1 MKTKSISL
9 IAALGLLASP
19 LAQAQTPPITP
30 TAKPAA
36 PDAAKPGREIVVSGQ
51 TTTAV
56 ATNAPARNIRFQFE
70 GIPYTDVLERFAQM
84 SGKPLLSDT
93 NIVGSLSYNDP
104 TPYTFP
110 EAIETLNLILSMKG
124 VMLLDTGNQLRLVPF
139 KDLRSLPLP
148 ILRGTDPTG
157 DVRPGDVVS
166 VVLDLGGLDAR
177 EVAES
182 VTPML
187 SNAGAVAPLGR
198 GRRLVITDR
207 LANIQRVRALLA
219 TIDTQ
224 ESTERQMRTFT
235 LLNASGAII
244 SDLLNRT
251 FGIVTAPKRT
261 SFNPNTKAMEVLPP
275 DPKDYIT
282 AVYDE
287 ASRTLVLFG
296 PDDRLALA
304 EQLINKFEQK
314 DGVGGD
320 VRIYYPQTVKADELA
335 NIIRQA
341 IPAVAGPNETAAN
354 AATKARVISD
364 TAQNRLIVAA
374 PIPGQLEQIEQLISR
389 VDKGAIG
396 GTSTGGAS
404 NGNVPNRSSSVQLTR
419 IFRPRSAEAT
429 NVASILTQALTRK
442 SPNGQP
448 STTAS
453 ISVDTTSQ
461 SVVVSGTLNDVQVA
475 ADIVSQLETGST
487 QPTALQTR
495 FIEVGSADEAKRI
508 LPLVEQLYR
517 SQTAAGSSSSAA
529 HARILADPD
538 SGRLIVTASE
548 EHLTRIEGLVRQLR
562 AEKADPQPRKLKVFA
577 LAHSRTDVALPAI
590 QSLLNERLTDR
601 RFNSLPKPSL
611 VSDAPNNRLLVT
623 ATDDQLREIEQIVAI
638 VDTAPE
644 QVRRDLT
651 IIPLSTKPAAEVIPL
666 VTQLLGQLRTPNG
679 EPPTLISDPTG
690 KQILVLAG
698 TNDLERI
705 RTLVRQFD
713 TSPATSAPRG
723 FKAIEL
729 GSRTATELGPLV
741 QQLYAEQIKGQP
753 EPAGGPAT
761 VLVEAKQNR
770 LMVSG
775 SDKEIARVEAIIR
788 QLDPAES
795 KAAKEET
802 RVFRLRTASATE
814 LASLI
819 EKSVNAQ
826 GQMVRVI
833 LDARSN
839 SLVVSGDKASVEQA
853 GQIIQQL
860 DTRNDAGP
868 REFRILDLKSSDA
881 TSITPTLNTLFTELL
896 RDQRGPE
903 FISTTKITADPSG
916 NRILVTGPREEI
928 EQVSSLLTKLDNA
941 PQQAPGARV
950 FKLAQSDAVMMAP
963 IVTSAMMRYDVRGNP
978 IRRVTVTADEK
989 SNSLVVSGTRS
1000 DLQDA
1005 ESVIEKL
1012 DNDSGSTG
1020 TTAGS
1025 RERILKIFE
1034 VKSDADAL
1042 AALATKIF
1050 TAQNPRAT
1058 TSPVSITP
1066 EPASKRL
1073 IVMAPANLMAQV
1085 EQVITSL
1092 DTKPEQANREL
1103 HPIELKNVTAS
1114 EILPRIQ
1121 SIYTEQSAGKTLK
1134 PATLYPDPSGARILV
1149 QGTAEQAAS
1158 IKQIADTLAAP
1169 ARPARETRVFDLGRL
1184 TEASR
1189 VLPLAQQLYRDQLN
1203 GSPELGPPDAQ
1214 FITDSR
1220 TGRIIVSARADQM
1233 THIAAT
1239 IERLQGNV
1247 GTASPSRETRTVEV
1261 GTPADAQRIA
1271 PLVQQLYTDQWKDR
1285 SESDPADAQIVADPR
1300 TGRVIITG
1308 KPDHLKQIEAILQ
1321 QLGTGKAS
1329 SSSRETRI
1337 LDLTTANAVE
1347 LATTVRTLYT
1357 EQAKSRLGNTPPD
1370 TLITPDGG
1378 ANRLILVGETNE
1390 LAAIEDIVRKLDKV
1404 SNQSAS
1410 TRVFKIKSA
1419 EPEKIAEILSTALV
1433 RYDAYGRPQKRTTV
1447 SVDAKTRTLIV
1458 TGDPKELQ
1466 GVSGI
1471 IDQLDQSLGAQADR
1485 RMKVVTL
1492 TQGRATALTPKVRQL
1507 LTDRVKS
1514 QPELGTA
1521 EVLIL
1526 EDADS
1531 NQLILAGSEQQLAVV
1546 EQIIS
1551 ELQSAQTA
1559 RSARETRMI
1568 ELASAEEL
1576 SRLQPLVQQLY
1587 QDRSKNNPSDPP
1599 DAVFVADPRNAR
1611 LIVTARTNHLAE
1623 IEGILAQLRGN
1634 NSAPQ
1639 PRDTRIIDLTTAN
1652 AAELATTVRTLY
1664 TEQAR
1669 NRPGAPAADS
1679 LILADSGANR
1689 LIVTAATNELSIIED
1704 IVRKLD
1710 KVSNQSG
1717 TTRVFKI
1724 KSAEP
1729 DKVAEI
1735 LTSGL
1740 VRYDAY
1746 GRPQKRVTVSVDAK
1760 TRTLIVTGDPKE
1772 LQGVSSIIDQL
1783 DQSLGTQEERRMKV
1797 VTLTQGRASTLSPKV
1812 RQLFNDRVKSQPE
1825 LGTAE
1830 ILIIEDADSNQLIL
1844 AGSEKQLTLVEQI
1857 VSDLQAAQTATAAR
1871 ETRFIELGSA
1881 EELTRL
1887 QPLVQQLY
1895 QVRSTN
1901 NPTDRPDAM
1910 FVADTRNARLIVT
1923 ARTNH
1928 LAEIERIIT
1937 QLRGEGGSLQ
1947 ARETRV
1953 IDLTTANASELA
1965 LTVRTLY
1972 TEQAKTRPGAPA
1984 ADTLIL
1990 PDNGAN
1996 RIIVTAATNE
2006 LVIVEDIIRK
2016 LDKVSAQ
2023 SASTRIVKLKSADPE
2038 KVAEILATALV
2049 RYDAFGR
2056 PQKRV
2061 TVTVDAKTRTLIT
2074 TGDPKELQAATAI
2087 IEQLDQS
2094 LGNTGARSMRVVP
2107 LRQRRATEITAK
2119 VRQIFQDQS
2128 RSNPELG
2135 TTEALI
2141 LDDTASNQLVLA
2153 GSEAQ
2158 LNALAS
2164 IIEALEKGADN
2175 ATRTTRLLNL
2185 EHASA
2190 AAVSSLLTQLYV
2202 RPPGTDPNERV
2213 SVNVGSNDRSLVIDA
2228 PNVAFEK
2235 IEALVK
2241 SLDEPEAGSNGV
2253 VQSVRLTK
2261 GRAEEIAAAVNR
2273 TMTNRPGFNPANRVT
2288 ITPVLGANSILLN
2301 GPTNAVQDVLRI
2313 VRELDAEGSSG
2324 EIEVRVYKLENGSAK
2339 EVSVILQQLLQ
2350 TVSRRRRE
2358 FRTGG
2363 TDGGGGGGG
2372 GGFGL
2377 ANVTIDDRS
2386 NSLIVTGTKEHFVVV
2401 DKILPTLDKAPERA
2415 DRDVQFVWLRK
2426 ARAFD
2431 VSSKLEALF
2440 EDRPRRERPVI
2451 EPDLTNNSITIIGR
2465 KSDLIQIQDLVGR
2478 LDEQGKDSSYQV
2490 RLRTLD
2496 RVAAEQMARLLE
2508 NIYPQTARTPLSI
2521 VEKISPPEAGATNN
2535 PTSVTVA
2542 IDREA
2547 NALVL
2552 AGPVADLD
2560 QVERLISDLSFNFY
2574 GNEAEFRLFP
2584 LKDADPVLV
2593 ARTLSEVLRQE
2604 PVQLPPQQPGQPPR
2618 LVNQQ
2623 PKITVVA
2630 EPRTRSVV
2638 VRARPTDFTL
2648 LESLIKQ
2655 LDAAGESAQVSFKV
2669 FPLQHTQPE
2678 KALPLVQSLV
2688 TQLNTT
2694 RPGDPVTVTLSPRDR
2709 GLMVVAREGVIT
2721 QVGKMI
2727 ESIDQPAKN
2736 IEADVRVFSL
2746 KRASAAQLAVAL
2758 QNLLKPGPQGESTPE
2773 ARELQEQIRRL
2784 NVRTADDKP
2793 VSLDLTQPIRISP
2806 DPAGTGGNRLMV
2818 TSTPDNLTALAAIID
2833 LLDTPAIVEG
2843 VRVRFVRLVH
2853 ADAAAVS
2860 QTLNTIFTQGKQ
2872 LAAGPGGPGAVPE
2885 SEQGKA
2891 LVHPL
2896 NVATDARSNTL
2907 ILAGQP
2913 ETIDLAMKV
2922 ITDLDQPLERFVTDV
2937 RLFRLKHASA
2947 TRLVPLLQ
2955 SVFTEGPNVP
2965 GTEGLATQITRLRTL
2980 REGGDPSKTTET
2992 AKTRAALTLQADDV
3006 SNILIVAARTEM
3018 LPLVEE
3024 VITQLDIPSA
3034 SGLESVRVY
3043 PLQFADPGA
3052 IQKILTDLFNGNRA
3066 ANLRNE
3072 DKPIISVD
3080 ARTGS
3085 LIVAGSSKSFAILEG
3100 LLKQLDQKLAFDLR
3114 EIRLVPLEHAD
3125 AAVVSATL
3133 QRLMDARVTQRA
3145 TLNAGSADALKVIII
3160 ADTRSNALLVGGGK
3174 EGFELVESLAKQL
3187 DQASPALSG
3196 RIRIIPVVH
3205 ADARVIATT
3214 LAGLFDQRYSA
3225 SRSAD
3230 LQRQKP
3236 IIIADTRA
3244 NALLV
3249 AASQDDNK
3257 TLDELLARLD
3267 AKLENPALTLTV
3279 IPLKHNDAGR
3289 VAPLLEGIFAA
3300 RVRALTLPG
3309 QAPLPSQQIE
3319 VQPDPLNNALIISAS
3334 KENLELIQGL
3344 VDKIDAEPSIP
3355 GGVFEMFTLQ
3365 YADAQR
3371 VATILRSLVDQGLY
3385 RPGLPTNATGPRGRA
3400 NNQSILSISVDPRS
3414 NTLIVSASPENLS
3427 IVKGVLQKI
3436 DTKDLAAMADVK
3448 LYQLRHAR
3456 ASSLATTLEQFFR
3469 SKRTADA
3476 IAVNANE
3483 RSLPVAVIP
3492 DDRVNTLLVTGGKEA
3507 FDLVDRL
3514 LPQLDAE
3521 GTFSRL
3527 NFRVFP
3533 LQKATATKL
3542 QSTLQTIV
3550 ANRPPKVKGEPID
3563 PITIVAD
3570 SWVNALLVGATVDD
3584 LDTVA
3589 SLIQQLDSE
3598 PTETGLAIH
3607 VFPLAKA
3614 DARRVAVTV
3623 QGLFR
3628 ENAPNQVL
3636 PVTVNADERIN
3647 ALVVSCGEID
3657 ARRIGELV
3665 KQLDTDQVARVAE
3678 IRVFPLEHAR
3688 AETLSTILTG
3698 ALNSKPTPLTE
3709 QNPNAQSL
3717 LQFITRTEGGQEL
3730 VTAALKEAVL
3740 ITPDVRMNSLIVSGP
3755 VEYMGLL
3762 EQIIHRLDASSPQQA
3777 KIKVFTLQNADAR
3790 QMADLLT
3797 QLFRMSAAPGSNQ
3810 RSIQYTLV
3818 RSRTDDPNATSS
3830 DDEPVASVTLGTAE
3844 QNALTVTVD
3853 PRTNALLI
3861 GGTDHYVTLV
3871 SQIIESLDSS
3881 SAAERTSEV
3890 IRLKN
3895 SQAIEVATAIR
3906 TFLDQERQR
3915 LVQVLGA
3922 DAVGTGQRMMEREV
3936 AVVAEQ
3942 TSNTLLVSANRRYFE
3957 QIRGIIEELDTA
3969 QPQVL
3974 IQVLLAEVTL
3984 DAVGELGIEWNYG
3997 GSKGDVNYGVKN
4009 DFGVANQVKSLGGF
4023 SAAAAGTDFNF
4034 LLRALKTDGRLEV
4047 LSRPQIVTADNKP
4060 ATINIGQRIP
4070 LITDSRVTPQG
4081 DTINSFRYEDVGVNL
4096 TVTPKISPDGFV
4108 KMELGTTNS
4117 ALSSSTVEI
4126 NSSAVVPIINQ
4137 RRANTTVSVQSGQT
4151 IIIGGLISTVDDKRV
4166 RKLPLLGDIPY
4177 VGALFRSTKSTRER
4191 KELLIFLTPLVL
4203 ANKQEKVPLEDPQ
4216 KVTQDIIRGSRF
4228 HKEIK
4233 RDEMQRS
4240 IVDPILPPEPPSV
4253 APDNKRRK
4261 TPRS

>member
-1 MKTKSISL
+1 VTHSTPFRPRIMKSTSFL
-9 IAALGLLASP
+9 AALAALGLASRALSP
-19 LAQAQTPPITP
+19 AQAQTPAEPAKAPATPGQPVPNAP
-30 TAKPAA
+30 TAPT
-36 PDAAKPGREIVVSGQ
+36 PNREIIVSGQ
-51 TTTAV
+51 
-56 ATNAPARNIRFQFE
+56 ATPAPLTNNPSRNIRFQFD

-104 TPYTFP
+104 TSYTFP

-124 VMLLDTGNQLRLVPF
+124 VMLLDTGTQLRLVPF
-139 KDLRSLPLP
+139 KDLRSLPIP

-157 DVRPGDVVS
+157 DVRPGDVVT
-166 VVLDLGGLDAR
+166 VVLDLEGLDAR

-207 LANIQRVRALLA
+207 LANIQRVRSLLA
-219 TIDTQ
+219 TLDTQ
-224 ESTERQMRTFT
+224 ESAERQMRTYT

-251 FGIVTAPKRT
+251 FGVATAPKRT
-261 SFNPNTKAMEVLPP
+261 SFNPNTKAMEVLPA

-296 PDDRLALA
+296 PDERLALA

-314 DGVGGD
+314 DGAAGD
-320 VRIYYPQTVKADELA
+320 VRIYYPQTVKPEELA

-354 AATKARVISD
+354 AATKARVIPD
-364 TAQNRLIVAA
+364 AQQNRLIVAA
-374 PIPGQLEQIEQLISR
+374 PIPGQLEQIEQLIAR
-389 VDKGAIG
+389 VDKGAIQG
-396 GTSTGGAS
+396 G
-404 NGNVPNRSSSVQLTR
+404 GNNTAFANAGTPNKSGSVQLTR
-419 IFRPRSAEAT
+419 IFRPRSGEVT
-429 NVASILTQALTRK
+429 NVASILTQALTRRA
-442 SPNGQP
+442 PNGSP

-453 ISVDTTSQ
+453 ISVDGASQ
-461 SVVVSGTLNDVQVA
+461 SVVVSGTMNDVQIA

-487 QPTALQTR
+487 QPVALQTR
-495 FIEVGSADEAKRI
+495 FIEVGSPEEAKRL

-517 SQTAAGSSSSAA
+517 AQTTTGTSSTAA
-529 HARILADPD
+529 HARILTDPD

-562 AEKADPQPRKLKVFA
+562 AEKSDPQPRKLKVVT
-577 LAHSRTDVALPAI
+577 LANTRPDVALPSI
-590 QSLLNERLTDR
+590 QSLLNERLNDR
-601 RFNSLPKPSL
+601 RFSSVPKPSL
-611 VSDAPNNRLLVT
+611 VADAPNNRLLIT

-644 QVRRDLT
+644 ANRRDLT
-651 IIPLSTKPAAEVIPL
+651 IIPLSTKPASEVIPL
-666 VTQLLGQLRTPNG
+666 VTQLLGQLRTPNT
-679 EPPTLISDPTG
+679 EAPTLIADPTG
-690 KQILVLAG
+690 KQILALAG
-698 TNDLERI
+698 TNDIERI
-705 RTLVRQFD
+705 RSLVRQFD
-713 TSPATSAPRG
+713 TSPAAAAPRS
-723 FKAIEL
+723 FKAVEL
-729 GSRTATELGPLV
+729 ASRQAAELAPLV
-741 QQLYAEQIKGQP
+741 QQLYAEQIKGLP

-761 VLVEAKQNR
+761 VFAETKLNR

-775 SDKEIARVEAIIR
+775 SDKEIARVETIIR
-788 QLDPAES
+788 QLDPNDRKGS
-795 KAAKEET
+795 KEET
-802 RVFRLRTASATE
+802 RVFRLRTASASE

-826 GQMVRVI
+826 GQLVRVI
-833 LDARSN
+833 LDTRSN
-839 SLVVSGDKASVEQA
+839 SLVVSGDKAAVDQA
-853 GQIIQQL
+853 SQIIQQL

-881 TSITPTLNTLFTELL
+881 SSVTPTLTTLFTELL
-896 RDQRGPE
+896 RDQHGPE
-903 FISTTKITADPSG
+903 FVSTTKITADPAG
-916 NRILVTGPREEI
+916 NRILVTGSREEI
-928 EQVSSLLTKLDNA
+928 EQVASLLTRLDNA

-950 FKLAQSDAVMMAP
+950 FKLNQSDAVMMAP
-963 IVTSAMMRYDVRGNP
+963 IVSSAMMRYDNRGNP

-989 SNSLVVSGTRS
+989 SNSLVVSGTRA

-1012 DNDSGSTG
+1012 DNDSGGSASTP
-1020 TTAGS
+1020 GS
-1025 RERILKIFE
+1025 RERVLRIFDI
-1034 VKSDADAL
+1034 KGDPDTIATL
-1042 AALATKIF
+1042 ANKVF
-1050 TAQNPRAT
+1050 TSQNPRAT
-1058 TSPVSITP
+1058 VNPISITP
-1066 EPASKRL
+1066 EPASKRI
-1073 IVMAPANLMAQV
+1073 IVTAPANLMAQV
-1085 EQVITSL
+1085 EQVVTSL
-1092 DTKPEQANREL
+1092 DTKPEQGNREL
-1103 HPIELKNVTAS
+1103 HPIDLKNVTAA
-1114 EILPRIQ
+1114 EILPRVQ
-1121 SIYTEQSAGKTLK
+1121 SIYSEQAAGKTLK
-1134 PATLYPDPSGARILV
+1134 PATLYADPTGARLLV
-1149 QGTAEQAAS
+1149 QGTPEQAAS
-1158 IKQIADTLAAP
+1158 IKQIVETLASP
-1169 ARPARETRVFDLGRL
+1169 VRPARETRVFDLGRVS
-1184 TEASR
+1184 EANR
-1189 VLPLAQQLYRDQLN
+1189 ILPLAQQLYRDQLN
-1203 GSPELGPPDAQ
+1203 GNPELGTADAQ

-1220 TGRIIVSARADQM
+1220 TGRIIVSARTDQM
-1233 THIAAT
+1233 TNIAAV

-1247 GTASPSRETRTVEV
+1247 GTAAPTRETRTVDV
-1261 GTPADAQRIA
+1261 GSVSDAQRLA
-1271 PLVQQLYTDQWKDR
+1271 PLVQQLYQDQWKER
-1285 SESDPADAQIVADPR
+1285 SESDPADAQVLPDPR
-1300 TGRVIITG
+1300 SGRLILTG

-1321 QLGTGKAS
+1321 QVGTSKS
-1329 SSSRETRI
+1329 SSSSSARETRI
-1337 LDLTTANAVE
+1337 LDLTTASAVE
-1347 LATTVRTLYT
+1347 LAGTVRTLYL
-1357 EQAKSRLGNTPPD
+1357 EQAKSRFGTATPD
-1370 TLITPDGG
+1370 TLITPDAG

-1390 LAAIEDIVRKLDKV
+1390 LASIEDIVRKLDKV

-1419 EPEKIAEILSTALV
+1419 EPSKVAEILTTALV
-1433 RYDAYGRPQKRTTV
+1433 RYDAYGRAQKRTTV

-1466 GVSGI
+1466 GVSLI
-1471 IDQLDQSLGAQADR
+1471 IEQLDQSLGTSSDR

-1492 TQGRATALTPKVRQL
+1492 TQGRASTLSPKVRQIYA
-1507 LTDRVKS
+1507 DRVKS
-1514 QPELGTA
+1514 QPDLGTD
-1521 EVLIL
+1521 EILII
-1526 EDADS
+1526 EDSES
-1531 NQLILAGSEQQLAVV
+1531 NQLILAGSEQQITAV
-1546 EQIIS
+1546 EQIVND
-1551 ELQSAQTA
+1551 LQSAQTA
-1559 RSARETRMI
+1559 RSARETRI
-1568 ELASAEEL
+1568 LEFSSAEEL

-1587 QDRSKNNPSDPP
+1587 QDRSKNNPSDPA
-1599 DAVFVADPRNAR
+1599 DAVFVPDTRNAR
-1611 LIVTARTNHLAE
+1611 LIITGRTNHLAE
-1623 IEGILAQLRGN
+1623 IDSILTQLRGN
-1634 NSAPQ
+1634 NATAQ
-1639 PRDTRIIDLTTAN
+1639 PRETVILDLTTAN

-1664 TEQAR
+1664 QEQAR
-1669 NRPGAPAADS
+1669 NRPGAPAADT

-1689 LIVTAATNELSIIED
+1689 LIITAATNELAIVED
-1704 IVRKLD
+1704 LVRKLD
-1710 KVSNQSG
+1710 KVGNQSAS
-1717 TTRVFKI
+1717 TRVFKI

-1729 DKVAEI
+1729 SKVAEI
-1735 LTSGL
+1735 LSSTL
-1740 VRYDAY
+1740 VRFDAY
-1746 GRPQKRVTVSVDAK
+1746 GRAQKRVAVSVDTK

-1783 DQSLGTQEERRMKV
+1783 DQGLGTQSERRMKV
-1797 VTLTQGRASTLSPKV
+1797 MTLTQGRASTIIPRV
-1812 RQLFNDRVKSQPE
+1812 RQLYADRVQAQPD

-1830 ILIIEDADSNQLIL
+1830 ILILDDPDSNQLIL
-1844 AGSEKQLTLVEQI
+1844 AGSDEQLTVVEKI
-1857 VSDLQAAQTATAAR
+1857 VSDLQSAQGATAAR

-1901 NPTDRPDAM
+1901 NPTDRPDAV
-1910 FVADTRNARLIVT
+1910 FVPDVKNARLIVT

-1937 QLRGEGGSLQ
+1937 QLRGNDSALQ
-1947 ARETRV
+1947 PRETRV
-1953 IDLTTANASELA
+1953 IDLATANAAELA
-1965 LTVRTLY
+1965 TTVRTLY

-1990 PDNGAN
+1990 PDTGAN
-1996 RIIVTAATNE
+1996 RLIVTAATNE
-2006 LVIVEDIIRK
+2006 LALVEDIIRK

-2038 KVAEILATALV
+2038 KVAEILSTALV

-2061 TVTVDAKTRTLIT
+2061 SVTVDAKTRTLIT

-2094 LGNTGARSMRVVP
+2094 LGNNATRSMRVLP
-2107 LRQRRATEITAK
+2107 LRERRASELGPRVK
-2119 VRQIFQDQS
+2119 QLFQDQA

-2135 TTEALI
+2135 NGEALI
-2141 LDDTASNQLVLA
+2141 LDDNASNQLVIA
-2153 GSEAQ
+2153 GTESQ
-2158 LNALAS
+2158 LNAITL
-2164 IIEALEKGADN
+2164 IVENLELPDN
-2175 ATRTTRLLNL
+2175 A
-2185 EHASA
+2185 
-2190 AAVSSLLTQLYV
+2190 
-2202 RPPGTDPNERV
+2202 
-2213 SVNVGSNDRSLVIDA
+2213 
-2228 PNVAFEK
+2228 
-2235 IEALVK
+2235 
-2241 SLDEPEAGSNGV
+2241 AGAI

-2261 GRAEEIAAAVNR
+2261 GRAEEIASAVNR
-2273 TMTNRPGFNPANRVT
+2273 VITNRPNYNPASRVS

-2301 GPTNAVQDVLRI
+2301 GPTNAVQDVLKI
-2313 VRELDAEGSSG
+2313 VRELDAEGSST
-2324 EIEVRVYKLENGSAK
+2324 EIEVRVYKLENGTAK
-2339 EVSVILQQLLQ
+2339 EVSAIIQQLLQ
-2350 TVSRRRRE
+2350 TVSRRRF
-2358 FRTGG
+2358 FRA
-2363 TDGGGGGGG
+2363 GGGGGGG
-2372 GGFGL
+2372 EFSGGGEGGGNRGG
-2377 ANVTIDDRS
+2377 ASVTIDDRS
-2386 NSLIVTGTKEHFVVV
+2386 NSLIITGTADHFSVVE
-2401 DKILPTLDKAPERA
+2401 KILPTLDKAPERA
-2415 DRDVQFVWLRK
+2415 DRDVEFIWLKK

-2431 VSSKLEALF
+2431 VADQIDSLF
-2440 EDRPRRERPVI
+2440 LDRARKDRPVV
-2451 EPDLTNNSITIIGR
+2451 EPDLTNNSLTIIGR
-2465 KSDLIQIQDLVGR
+2465 KSDLVQIQDLVSR
-2478 LDEQGKDSSYQV
+2478 LDEQGRESSYQV
-2490 RLRTLD
+2490 RLRALD

-2508 NIYPQTARTPLSI
+2508 NIYPQTARTPLRI
-2521 VEKISPPEAGATNN
+2521 VEKITPPEPGATNN
-2535 PTSVTVA
+2535 PTDVAVA

-2547 NALVL
+2547 NALIL
-2552 AGPVADLD
+2552 AGPVTDLD

-2574 GNEAEFRLFP
+2574 GNEAEFRIFP

-2593 ARTLSEVLRQE
+2593 ARTLSDVLKQE

-2618 LVNQQ
+2618 VVNQQ

-2638 VRARPTDFTL
+2638 VRARPTDFAL

-2655 LDAAGESAQVSFKV
+2655 LDAAGETAQVSFKV
-2669 FPLQHTQPE
+2669 FPLQHAQPE
-2678 KALPLVQSLV
+2678 KALPLIQQMVA
-2688 TQLNTT
+2688 QLNVT
-2694 RPGDPVTVTLSPRDR
+2694 RPGDPVTVTVSPRDR
-2709 GLMVVAREGVIT
+2709 GLLIVAREGVIA

-2727 ESIDQPAKN
+2727 ESIDQPAKS
-2736 IEADVRVFSL
+2736 IEADVRIFPL

-2784 NVRTADDKP
+2784 NVRTSDDKP
-2793 VSLDLTQPIRISP
+2793 VTLDLTQPIRISP
-2806 DPAGTGGNRLMV
+2806 DPAGAGGNRLMV

-2833 LLDTPAIVEG
+2833 VLDTPAIVDG

-2853 ADAAAVS
+2853 ADATTVS
-2860 QTLNTIFTQGKQ
+2860 QTLTTIFTQGVR
-2872 LAAGPGGPGAVPE
+2872 LATGPGGTTGAEPQ
-2885 SEQGKA
+2885 SDQGKA

-2907 ILAGQP
+2907 VLAGQP

-2922 ITDLDQPLERFVTDV
+2922 IADLDQPLERFVTDV

-2947 TRLVPLLQ
+2947 LRLVPLLQ
-2955 SVFTEGPNVP
+2955 SVFTEGPSVP

-2980 REGGDPSKTTET
+2980 REGGDPSKTSET
-2992 AKTRAALTLQADDV
+2992 AKARAALTLQADSL
-3006 SNILIVAARTEM
+3006 SNILIVAARTDM
-3018 LPLVEE
+3018 LPLIEE
-3024 VITQLDIPSA
+3024 VISQLDIPAA

-3043 PLQFADPGA
+3043 PLVNADPGA
-3052 IQKILTDLFNGNRA
+3052 VQKILNDLFNGQRGQNTRP
-3066 ANLRNE
+3066 E
-3072 DKPIISVD
+3072 DRPIITVD
-3080 ARTGS
+3080 VRSSS
-3085 LIVAGSSKSFAILEG
+3085 LIVAGNSHAFGILEG
-3100 LLKQLDQKLAFDLR
+3100 LVQKLDQKLPFDLR
-3114 EIRLVPLEHAD
+3114 EIRLIPLEHAD
-3125 AAVVSATL
+3125 ASVVSATL

-3145 TLNAGSADALKVIII
+3145 TLNAGAADALKVIII

-3174 EGFELVESLAKQL
+3174 EGFDLVESLAKQL
-3187 DQASPALSG
+3187 DAASPALSG
-3196 RIRIIPVVH
+3196 RIRIVPVVH
-3205 ADARVIATT
+3205 ADARVLATT
-3214 LAGLFDQRYSA
+3214 LSGLFDQRYA
-3225 SRSAD
+3225 AATSAD
-3230 LQRQKP
+3230 IKRQKP
-3236 IIIADTRA
+3236 IIIPDTRA

-3257 TLDELLARLD
+3257 TLDELLAKLD

-3279 IPLKHNDAGR
+3279 IPLKNNDSGR

-3300 RVRALTLPG
+3300 RMRAMTLPG
-3309 QAPLPSQQIE
+3309 QQPLPSQQIE

-3344 VDKIDAEPSIP
+3344 VAQIDAQPTIP

-3371 VATILRSLVDQGLY
+3371 VATIIRSLVDQGLY
-3385 RPGLPTNATGPRGRA
+3385 RPGMPTTGPRGRNA
-3400 NNQSILSISVDPRS
+3400 PENVLSVSVDPRS
-3414 NTLIVSASPENLS
+3414 NTLIVSASPENLN
-3427 IVKGVLQKI
+3427 IVKGVIQKI
-3436 DTKDLAAMADVK
+3436 DTKDLAATADVK

-3456 ASSLATTLEQFFR
+3456 ASSLATILEQFFR

-3492 DDRVNTLLVTGGKEA
+3492 DDRVNSILVTGGKEA

-3514 LPQLDAE
+3514 LPQLDGE

-3542 QSTLQTIV
+3542 QSVLQSIV

-3570 SWVNALLVGATVDD
+3570 AWVNALLVGATVDD

-3589 SLIQQLDSE
+3589 SLIQQLDAE

-3607 VFPLAKA
+3607 VFPLSKA
-3614 DARRVAVTV
+3614 DARRVATTV

-3628 ENAPNQVL
+3628 ETTPNQVL

-3647 ALVVSCGEID
+3647 ALVVSCGEVD

-3688 AETLSTILTG
+3688 AETLSTILTS
-3698 ALNSKPTPLTE
+3698 ALNTKPTPLTE

-3717 LQFITRTEGGQEL
+3717 LQFITRTEEGQEL

-3740 ITPDVRMNSLIVSGP
+3740 ITPDIRMNSLIVSGP
-3755 VEYMGLL
+3755 IEYMGLL
-3762 EQIIHRLDASSPQQA
+3762 EQIIKRLDASSPQQA
-3777 KIKVFTLQNADAR
+3777 KIRVFSLQNADAR

-3797 QLFRMSAAPGSNQ
+3797 QLFRMTTAPGNGTQ
-3810 RSIQYTLV
+3810 RSVQYTLV
-3818 RSRTDDPNATSS
+3818 RATDGPNGAGEES
-3830 DDEPVASVTLGTAE
+3830 VASVTLGTAE

-3853 PRTNALLI
+3853 PRTNSLLI
-3861 GGTDHYVTLV
+3861 GGTDHYVALV

-3881 SAAERTSEV
+3881 PAAERTSEV
-3890 IRLKN
+3890 IRLRN
-3895 SQAIEVATAIR
+3895 SQAPEVATAIR
-3906 TFLDQERQR
+3906 NFLDQERQR

-3922 DAVGTGQRMMEREV
+3922 DAIGTAQRMLEREV

-3957 QIRGIIEELDTA
+3957 QVRSIIEELDTA

-3974 IQVLLAEVTL
+3974 IQVLLAEITL
-3984 DAVGELGIEWNYG
+3984 DSLGELGIEWNHG
-3997 GSKGDVNYGVKN
+3997 GSKGDVNYGIGT
-4009 DFGVANQVKSLGGF
+4009 DFGVANQLKTLGGY
-4023 SAAAAGTDFNF
+4023 STAVSGTDFNF
-4034 LLRALKTDGRLEV
+4034 LLRALRTDGRLEV

-4060 ATINIGQRIP
+4060 ATINIGSRIP

-4126 NSSAVVPIINQ
+4126 NSSATVPIINQ

-4151 IIIGGLISTVDDKRV
+4151 IIIGGLISTTDDKRV
-4166 RKLPLLGDIPY
+4166 KKMPVLGDIPY

-4203 ANKQEKVPLEDPQ
+4203 ANNQEKVPLEDPQ
-4216 KVTQDIIRGSRF
+4216 RITQEIIRSSRF
-4228 HKEIK
+4228 QKEIK
-4233 RDEMQRS
+4233 RDELQRA
-4240 IVDPILPPEPPSV
+4240 IVDPILPPEPPPA

>member
-1 MKTKSISL
+1 MKSTSFL
-9 IAALGLLASP
+9 AALAALGIASRS
-19 LAQAQTPPITP
+19 LAQAPATSDAPKPPAP
-30 TAKPAA
+30 SAQPAPSAPAA
-36 PDAAKPGREIVVSGQ
+36 PTPNREIVVAGQ
-51 TTTAV
+51 TTPAPL
-56 ATNAPARNIRFQFE
+56 TNNPARNIRFQFD
-70 GIPYTDVLERFAQM
+70 GIPYSDVLERFAQM

-93 NIVGSLSYNDP
+93 NVVGTLSYNDP
-104 TPYTFP
+104 VSYTFP

-139 KDLRSLPLP
+139 KDLRSLPIP

-157 DVRPGDVVS
+157 EVRPGDVVS
-166 VVLDLGGLDAR
+166 VVLDLDGLDAR

-207 LANIQRVRALLA
+207 LANIQRVRSLLA
-219 TIDTQ
+219 TLDNQ
-224 ESTERQMRTFT
+224 EAAERQMRTYT

-251 FGIVTAPKRT
+251 FGLATAPKRT
-261 SFNPNTKAMEVLPP
+261 AFNPNTKGMDVLPP

-287 ASRTLVLFG
+287 ASRILVLFG
-296 PDDRLALA
+296 PDERLALA

-314 DGVGGD
+314 DGAAGD
-320 VRIYYPQTVKADELA
+320 VRIYYPQTVKPEELA

-354 AATKARVISD
+354 AATKARVIPD
-364 TAQNRLIVAA
+364 AQQNRLIVAA

-389 VDKGAIG
+389 VDKGAIQGGGSSPALSSG
-396 GTSTGGAS
+396 GT
-404 NGNVPNRSSSVQLTR
+404 PNKSASVQLTR
-419 IFRPRSAEAT
+419 IFRPRSGEVT
-429 NVASILTQALTRK
+429 NVASILTQALTRRA
-442 SPNGQP
+442 PNGSP

-453 ISVDTTSQ
+453 ISVDGTSQ
-461 SVVVSGTLNDVQVA
+461 SVVVSGTLNDVQIA

-487 QPTALQTR
+487 QPVALQTR
-495 FIEVGSADEAKRI
+495 FIEVGSPEEAKRL

-517 SQTAAGSSSSAA
+517 AQTTSGTSSSAA
-529 HARILADPD
+529 HARIITDPD

-562 AEKADPQPRKLKVFA
+562 AEKSDPQPRKLKVVT
-577 LAHSRTDVALPAI
+577 LAHTKPDVALPSI
-590 QSLLNERLTDR
+590 QSLLNERLSDR
-601 RFNSLPKPSL
+601 RFNSIPKPSL
-611 VSDAPNNRLLVT
+611 VADAPNNRLLIT
-623 ATDDQLREIEQIVAI
+623 ATEDQLREIEQIVSI
-638 VDTAPE
+638 VDTATDAN
-644 QVRRDLT
+644 RRDLT
-651 IIPLSTKPAAEVIPL
+651 IIPLSTKPASEVIPL
-666 VTQLLGQLRTPNG
+666 VNQLLGQLRTPNS
-679 EPPTLISDPTG
+679 EAPTLIPDPTG
-690 KQILVLAG
+690 KQILALAG
-698 TNDLERI
+698 TNDIERI

-713 TSPATSAPRG
+713 TSPAASAPRS

-729 GSRTATELGPLV
+729 GSRQAAEIAPIV
-741 QQLYAEQIKGQP
+741 QQLYAEQIKGLP
-753 EPAGGPAT
+753 EPAGGPAS
-761 VLVEAKQNR
+761 VLAETKLNR

-788 QLDPAES
+788 QLDPNDR
-795 KAAKEET
+795 KASKEET

-826 GQMVRVI
+826 GQLVRVI
-833 LDARSN
+833 LDTRSN
-839 SLVVSGDKASVEQA
+839 SLVVSGDKAAVEQA

-881 TSITPTLNTLFTELL
+881 SSITPTLNNLFTELL
-896 RDQRGPE
+896 RDQHGPE
-903 FISTTKITADPSG
+903 FVSTTKITADPAG

-928 EQVSSLLTKLDNA
+928 EQVASLLTRLDNA

-950 FKLAQSDAVMMAP
+950 FKLNQSDATMMAP
-963 IVTSAMMRYDVRGNP
+963 IVSSAMMRYDTRGNP
-978 IRRVTVTADEK
+978 IRRVTVTADDK
-989 SNSLVVSGTRS
+989 SNSLVVSGTRA

-1012 DNDSGSTG
+1012 DNDSGGSASTP
-1020 TTAGS
+1020 GS
-1025 RERILKIFE
+1025 RERILRIFDI
-1034 VKSDADAL
+1034 KGDPDTIATL
-1042 AALATKIF
+1042 ANKVF
-1050 TAQNPRAT
+1050 TSQNPRAT
-1058 TSPVSITP
+1058 VNPVSLTP
-1066 EPASKRL
+1066 EPASKR
-1073 IVMAPANLMAQV
+1073 IIATAPANLMAQI

-1092 DTKPEQANREL
+1092 DTKPEQGNREL
-1103 HPIELKNVTAS
+1103 HPIDLKNVTAA
-1114 EILPRIQ
+1114 EILPRVQ
-1121 SIYTEQSAGKTLK
+1121 SIYTEQAAGKTLK
-1134 PATLYPDPSGARILV
+1134 PATLYPDPTGARLLV
-1149 QGTAEQAAS
+1149 QGTPEQAAS
-1158 IKQIADTLAAP
+1158 IKQIVETLAAP
-1169 ARPARETRVFDLGRL
+1169 ARPARETRVFDLGRMS
-1184 TEASR
+1184 EANR
-1189 VLPLAQQLYRDQLN
+1189 ILPLAQQLYRDQLN
-1203 GSPELGPPDAQ
+1203 GNPELGTPDAQ
-1214 FITDSR
+1214 FITDAR
-1220 TGRIIVSARADQM
+1220 TGRIIVSARSDQM
-1233 THIAAT
+1233 TNIVAV

-1247 GTASPSRETRTVEV
+1247 GTASPSRETRTVDV
-1261 GTPADAQRIA
+1261 GSVSDAQRLA
-1271 PLVQQLYTDQWKDR
+1271 PLVQQLYQDQWKER
-1285 SESDPADAQIVADPR
+1285 SESDPADAQVLPDPR
-1300 TGRVIITG
+1300 SGRLIITG

-1321 QLGTGKAS
+1321 QVGTSKSTS
-1329 SSSRETRI
+1329 SSNRETRI
-1337 LDLTTANAVE
+1337 LDLTTASAVE
-1347 LATTVRTLYT
+1347 LASTVRTLYL
-1357 EQAKSRLGNTPPD
+1357 EQAKSRFGTATPD
-1370 TLITPDGG
+1370 TLITPDAG

-1390 LAAIEDIVRKLDKV
+1390 LASIEDIVRKLDKV

-1419 EPEKIAEILSTALV
+1419 EPSKVAEILSTALV
-1433 RYDAYGRPQKRTTV
+1433 RYDAYGRAQKRTTV

-1466 GVSGI
+1466 GVSLI
-1471 IDQLDQSLGAQADR
+1471 IEQLDQSLGTSSDR

-1492 TQGRATALTPKVRQL
+1492 TQGRAATLSPKVRQIFA
-1507 LTDRVKS
+1507 DRIKS
-1514 QPELGTA
+1514 QPDLGTD
-1521 EVLIL
+1521 EILIL
-1526 EDADS
+1526 EDSES
-1531 NQLILAGSEQQLAVV
+1531 NQLILAGSEQQLAAV
-1546 EQIIS
+1546 EQIVND
-1551 ELQSAQTA
+1551 LQSAQTA
-1559 RSARETRMI
+1559 RSARETRI
-1568 ELASAEEL
+1568 LEFTSAEEL

-1587 QDRSKNNPSDPP
+1587 QDRSKNNPSDPA
-1599 DAVFVADPRNAR
+1599 DAVFVPDTRNAR
-1611 LIVTARTNHLAE
+1611 LIITGRTNHLAE
-1623 IEGILAQLRGN
+1623 IDSILTQLRGN
-1634 NSAPQ
+1634 NAAAQ
-1639 PRDTRIIDLTTAN
+1639 PRETVILDLSTAN

-1664 TEQAR
+1664 QEQAR
-1669 NRPGAPAADS
+1669 NRPGAPAADT
-1679 LILADSGANR
+1679 LILPDSGANR
-1689 LIVTAATNELSIIED
+1689 LIITAATNELAIVED
-1704 IVRKLD
+1704 LVRKLD
-1710 KVSNQSG
+1710 KVGNQSAS
-1717 TTRVFKI
+1717 TRVFKI

-1729 DKVAEI
+1729 SKVAEI
-1735 LTSGL
+1735 LSTTL
-1740 VRYDAY
+1740 VRFDSY
-1746 GRPQKRVTVSVDAK
+1746 GRPQKRVAVSVDAK

-1783 DQSLGTQEERRMKV
+1783 DQGLGSQSERRMKV
-1797 VTLTQGRASTLSPKV
+1797 MTLTQGRASTIIPRV
-1812 RQLFNDRVKSQPE
+1812 RQLYSDRVQAQPE

-1830 ILIIEDADSNQLIL
+1830 LLILDDPDSNQLIL
-1844 AGSEKQLTLVEQI
+1844 AGSDEQLTVVEKI
-1857 VSDLQAAQTATAAR
+1857 VSELQAAQGATAAR

-1901 NPTDRPDAM
+1901 NPTDRPDAV
-1910 FVADTRNARLIVT
+1910 FVPDVKNARLIVT

-1928 LAEIERIIT
+1928 LVEIERIIT
-1937 QLRGEGGSLQ
+1937 QLRGNDSNTQ
-1947 ARETRV
+1947 PRETRV
-1953 IDLTTANASELA
+1953 IDLSTANAAELA
-1965 LTVRTLY
+1965 TTVRTLY

-1984 ADTLIL
+1984 TDTLIL
-1990 PDNGAN
+1990 PDSGAN
-1996 RIIVTAATNE
+1996 RLIVTAATNE
-2006 LVIVEDIIRK
+2006 LAIVEDIIRK

-2038 KVAEILATALV
+2038 KVAEILSTALV

-2061 TVTVDAKTRTLIT
+2061 TVTVDSKTRTLIT

-2094 LGNTGARSMRVVP
+2094 LGNNGSRSMRVIT
-2107 LRQRRATEITAK
+2107 LRERRATELSPRVK
-2119 VRQIFQDQS
+2119 QLFQDQA
-2128 RSNPELG
+2128 RANPDLG
-2135 TTEALI
+2135 NGEALI
-2141 LDDTASNQLVLA
+2141 LDDPASNQLVLA
-2153 GSEAQ
+2153 GTEAQ
-2158 LNALAS
+2158 LNAITL
-2164 IIEALEKGADN
+2164 IVE
-2175 ATRTTRLLNL
+2175 NL
-2185 EHASA
+2185 E
-2190 AAVSSLLTQLYV
+2190 L
-2202 RPPGTDPNERV
+2202 P
-2213 SVNVGSNDRSLVIDA
+2213 DA
-2228 PNVAFEK
+2228 TSG
-2235 IEALVK
+2235 AL
-2241 SLDEPEAGSNGV
+2241 

-2261 GRAEEIAAAVNR
+2261 GRAEEIASAVNR
-2273 TMTNRPGFNPANRVT
+2273 VITNRPNYNPASRVT

-2301 GPTNAVQDVLRI
+2301 GPTNAVQDVLKI
-2313 VRELDAEGSSG
+2313 VRELDAEGSSS
-2324 EIEVRVYKLENGSAK
+2324 EIEVRVYKLENGTAK
-2339 EVSVILQQLLQ
+2339 EVSTIIQQLLQ
-2350 TVSRRRRE
+2350 TVSRRRF
-2358 FRTGG
+2358 FRA
-2363 TDGGGGGGG
+2363 GGGGGGEFTG
-2372 GGFGL
+2372 GGEGGNRGG
-2377 ANVTIDDRS
+2377 ASVTIDDRS
-2386 NSLIVTGTKEHFVVV
+2386 NSIIITGTADHFAVVE
-2401 DKILPTLDKAPERA
+2401 KILPTLDKAPERA
-2415 DRDVQFVWLRK
+2415 DRDVEFVWLKK

-2431 VSSKLEALF
+2431 VADQLESLF
-2440 EDRPRRERPVI
+2440 ADRTRKDRPVI
-2451 EPDLTNNSITIIGR
+2451 EPDLKNNSITVIGR
-2465 KSDLIQIQDLVGR
+2465 KSDLAQIQDLVSR
-2478 LDEQGKDSSYQV
+2478 LDEQGKESSYQV
-2490 RLRTLD
+2490 RLRTLE

-2508 NIYPQTARTPLSI
+2508 NIYPQTARTPLKV
-2521 VEKISPPEAGATNN
+2521 VEKINPPEAGSTNA
-2535 PTSVTVA
+2535 PTEVAIA

-2547 NALVL
+2547 NALIL

-2593 ARTLSEVLRQE
+2593 ARTLSEVLKQE
-2604 PVQLPPQQPGQPPR
+2604 PVQVPPQQPGQPPR
-2618 LVNQQ
+2618 VVNQQ

-2655 LDAAGESAQVSFKV
+2655 LDAAGEAAQVSFKV
-2669 FPLQHTQPE
+2669 FPLQHAQPD
-2678 KALPLVQSLV
+2678 KALPLVQQMV
-2688 TQLNTT
+2688 AQLNVT
-2694 RPGDPVTVTLSPRDR
+2694 RPGDPVTVTVSPRDR
-2709 GLMVVAREGVIT
+2709 GLLIVAREGVIS

-2736 IEADVRVFSL
+2736 IEADVRVFPL
-2746 KRASAAQLAVAL
+2746 KRASATQLAVTL

-2806 DPAGTGGNRLMV
+2806 DPAGAGGNRLMV

-2853 ADAAAVS
+2853 ADAATVA
-2860 QTLNTIFTQGKQ
+2860 QTLNTIFTQGAR
-2872 LAAGPGGPGAVPE
+2872 LATGPGGTTGAEPQ
-2885 SEQGKA
+2885 SDQGKA

-2907 ILAGQP
+2907 VLAGQP

-2922 ITDLDQPLERFVTDV
+2922 ITDLDQPLERFLTDV

-2980 REGGDPSKTTET
+2980 REGGDASKTTQT

-3006 SNILIVAARTEM
+3006 SNILIIAARTDM
-3018 LPLVEE
+3018 IPLVEE
-3024 VITQLDIPSA
+3024 IINQLDIPAA
-3034 SGLESVRVY
+3034 SGLETVRVY
-3043 PLQFADPGA
+3043 PLQHADPA
-3052 IQKILTDLFNGNRA
+3052 VIQKILGDLFSGNRA

-3080 ARTGS
+3080 ARSGS
-3085 LIVAGSSKSFAILEG
+3085 LIVAGSSKSFGIIDG

-3114 EIRLVPLEHAD
+3114 EIRLIPLEHAD
-3125 AAVVSATL
+3125 SAVVSATL

-3145 TLNAGSADALKVIII
+3145 TLNAGAADALKVIII
-3160 ADTRSNALLVGGGK
+3160 PDTRSNALLVGGSK
-3174 EGFELVESLAKQL
+3174 EGFDLVESLAKQL

-3196 RIRIIPVVH
+3196 RIRIVPIVH
-3205 ADARVIATT
+3205 ADARVLATT
-3214 LAGLFDQRYSA
+3214 LAGLFDQRYAA
-3225 SRSAD
+3225 SRGTD

-3236 IIIADTRA
+3236 IIIPDTRA

-3257 TLDELLARLD
+3257 TLDDLLAKLD

-3279 IPLKHNDAGR
+3279 IPLKNNDSGR

-3300 RVRALTLPG
+3300 RVRAMTLPG
-3309 QAPLPSQQIE
+3309 QQPLPSQQIE

-3344 VDKIDAEPSIP
+3344 VAQIDAQPTIP

-3365 YADAQR
+3365 FADAQR
-3371 VATILRSLVDQGLY
+3371 VATIIRSLVDQGLY
-3385 RPGLPTNATGPRGRA
+3385 RPGMPTTAPRGRNA
-3400 NNQSILSISVDPRS
+3400 PENILSVSVDPRS
-3414 NTLIVSASPENLS
+3414 NTLIVSASPENLN
-3427 IVKGVLQKI
+3427 IVKGVIQKI
-3436 DTKDLAAMADVK
+3436 DTKDLAATADVK

-3456 ASSLATTLEQFFR
+3456 ASSLASILEQFFR

-3492 DDRVNTLLVTGGKEA
+3492 DDRVNSILVTGGKEA

-3514 LPQLDAE
+3514 LPQLDGE

-3542 QSTLQTIV
+3542 QSTLQSIV

-3570 SWVNALLVGATVDD
+3570 AWVNALLVGATVDD

-3607 VFPLAKA
+3607 VFPLSKA
-3614 DARRVAVTV
+3614 DARRVATTV

-3628 ENAPNQVL
+3628 ENTPNQIL

-3647 ALVVSCGEID
+3647 ALVVSCGEVD

-3688 AETLSTILTG
+3688 AETLSTILTA
-3698 ALNSKPTPLTE
+3698 ALNTKPTPLTE

-3717 LQFITRTEGGQEL
+3717 LQFITRTEEGQEL

-3740 ITPDVRMNSLIVSGP
+3740 ITPDIRMNSLIVSGP
-3755 VEYMGLL
+3755 IEYMGLL

-3790 QMADLLT
+3790 QMSELLT
-3797 QLFRMSAAPGSNQ
+3797 QLFRMTAAPSNGTQ
-3810 RSIQYTLV
+3810 RSVQYTLV
-3818 RSRTDDPNATSS
+3818 RPRGADGSFDSPGE
-3830 DDEPVASVTLGTAE
+3830 DEAVASVTLGTAE

-3853 PRTNALLI
+3853 PRTNSLLI

-3871 SQIIESLDSS
+3871 SQIIDSLDSS
-3881 SAAERTSEV
+3881 PAAERTSEV
-3890 IRLKN
+3890 VRLKN
-3895 SQAIEVATAIR
+3895 SQAPEVATAIR
-3906 TFLDQERQR
+3906 NFLDQERQR

-3922 DAVGTGQRMMEREV
+3922 DAIGTAQRMLEREV

-3942 TSNTLLVSANRRYFE
+3942 TSNTLLVSANRRYFD
-3957 QIRGIIEELDTA
+3957 QVRKIIDELDTA

-3984 DAVGELGIEWNYG
+3984 DSLGELGIEWNHG
-3997 GSKGDVNYGVKN
+3997 GSKGDVNYGVGT
-4009 DFGVANQVKSLGGF
+4009 DFGVANQLKSLGGY
-4023 SAAAAGTDFNF
+4023 STSVSGTDFNF
-4034 LLRALKTDGRLEV
+4034 LLRALRTDGRLEV

-4151 IIIGGLISTVDDKRV
+4151 IIIGGLISTTDDKRV
-4166 RKLPLLGDIPY
+4166 KKMPVLGDIPY

-4203 ANKQEKVPLEDPQ
+4203 ANNQDKVPLEDAQ
-4216 KVTQDIIRGSRF
+4216 KVTQDIIRNSTF

-4233 RDEMQRS
+4233 RDALQRS
-4240 IVDPILPPEPPSV
+4240 IVDPILPPEPPPA